1 MADEGGLGS
10 RNVHRGDDVENVKAN
25 LKNAYNKFM

>member
-1 MADEGGLGS
+1 MADEGGS
-10 RNVHRGDDVENVKAN
+10 VRKKVPRGDDVENVKAN